1 MLNDIKEI
9 FLAPAHSFLLVML
22 LLIFSH
28 ALAQASFWIASII
41 WIVLILLDK
50 LITDL
55 WRKNN
60 G

>member
-28 ALAQASFWIASII
+28 TLTLVPFWIAAII
-41 WIVLILLDK
+41 WIVLILLDN
-50 LITDL
+50 LITNL
-55 WRKNN
+55 WRKYH

>member
-1 MLNDIKEI
+1 MLNYIKEI

-28 ALAQASFWIASII
+28 ALALTPFWIASVI
-41 WIVLILLDK
+41 WIVLILLDN
-50 LITDL
+50 LITNL
-55 WRKNN
+55 WRKNH